1 MRITVSVG
9 WAIYHLGY
17 LFGTLTS
24 AADPKLLNV
33 IYNVADIVNKIC
45 SSFRTG
51 LGCVNFYQLVATSRP
66 LV

>member
-24 AADPKLLNV
+24 AADPKLLDV
-33 IYNVADIVNKIC
+33 I
-45 SSFRTG
+45 
-51 LGCVNFYQLVATSRP
+51 
-66 LV
+66 